1 MDNFFLECLK
11 ILVAVSIFYVWIPR
25 YFNIIEEFKQ
35 YNYSDQLRDVVGI
48 LKLTFA
54 FMLVARDSQYVLLA
68 SAGLVFLML
77 AAFATHIRVKNN
89 YRLFFPSLFLM
100 LINSLIFYMTYSGWT
115 VINIIFITS
124 YKLIQEDKLG

>member
-35 YNYSDQLRDVVGI
+35 YNYPDQLRDVVGI

-115 VINIIFITS
+115 VINIIIITS

>member
-11 ILVAVSIFYVWIPR
+11 IFVAVSIFYVWIPR

-100 LINSLIFYMTYSGWT
+100 LINSLIFYMTYSG
-115 VINIIFITS
+115 
-124 YKLIQEDKLG
+124 

>member
-11 ILVAVSIFYVWIPR
+11 IFVAVSIFYVWIPR

-35 YNYSDQLRDVVGI
+35 YNYPDQLRDVVGI

-54 FMLVARDSQYVLLA
+54 FMLVARDSEYVLLA

-115 VINIIFITS
+115 VISIIFITS
-124 YKLIQEDKLG
+124 NKLIQEDKLG

>member
-35 YNYSDQLRDVVGI
+35 YNYPDQLRDVVGI

-89 YRLFFPSLFLM
+89 YRLFFPSLFLV